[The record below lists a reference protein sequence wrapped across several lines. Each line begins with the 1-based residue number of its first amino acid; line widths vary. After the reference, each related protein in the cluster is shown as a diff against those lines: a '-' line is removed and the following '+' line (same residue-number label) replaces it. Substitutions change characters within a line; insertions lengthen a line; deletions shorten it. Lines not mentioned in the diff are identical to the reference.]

1 MLKESCVFV
10 SDQRLRGAHW
20 DFLLLAAAALW
31 RRRVSPVSTAHSP
44 KKELARGL
52 GAKLEPTS
60 CFASSQN
67 DPQTFKMSGDRSHA
81 PKT

>member
-1 MLKESCVFV
+1 V
-10 SDQRLRGAHW
+10 SIKMSQCSKRAACLSTVNVCASRIG

-52 GAKLEPTS
+52 GAKLET
-60 CFASSQN
+60 
-67 DPQTFKMSGDRSHA
+67 D
-81 PKT
+81 